1 MFRDLDGHIK
11 PKCTC
16 SFSDGTTVYIYFNTG
31 GGGGGGGVMVS
42 LHWRHM
48 SVVVSQISH
57 NSTLFLINCSNLQL
71 KSPHPIGGSTSH
83 RTKKL
88 QWRHNGRDSVSNHQ
102 PHDCLLNLLFRRR
115 SKKSSKLRLT
125 GLYAGNS
132 PGTGEFPAQMAILA
146 ENISIWRRHR
156 DMQSVSVSILLWN
169 AFWRHQ
175 RALHT
180 TTQAHH

>member
-1 MFRDLDGHIK
+1 MDIYNLNVA
-11 PKCTC
+11 TVTELW
-16 SFSDGTTVYIYFNTG
+16 GTFISTRG
-31 GGGGGGGVMVS
+31 AVMVIWAS
-42 LHWRHM
+42 WCLKSATTR
-48 SVVVSQISH
+48 
-57 NSTLFLINCSNLQL
+57 LFFWLIVQTYNKEQL

-125 GLYAGNS
+125 GLFVGNS
-132 PGTGEFPAQMAILA
+132 PGTVEYPAQMVSLSEKIP
-146 ENISIWRRHR
+146 IWRRHR

-169 AFWRHQ
+169 AFSRHQ